1 MALETKAAVFPAVND
16 DPSSES
22 GISLG
27 ENDIYIDPKAEAR
40 VIRKCDMFLV
50 PLLTLA
56 FLSAYLDRNNIGNAA
71 AASLLID
78 LKMSKQQFASK
89 TFITL

>member
-1 MALETKAAVFPAVND
+1 MSPENKTAILAMKDA
-16 DPSSES
+16 PSSET

-27 ENDIYIDPKAEAR
+27 DASEIYIDPKAEAK
-40 VIRKCDMFLV
+40 VLRKCDMFLV

-71 AASLLID
+71 TAGLKED
-78 LKMSKQQFASK
+78 LGMSAQQFASK
-89 TFITL
+89 